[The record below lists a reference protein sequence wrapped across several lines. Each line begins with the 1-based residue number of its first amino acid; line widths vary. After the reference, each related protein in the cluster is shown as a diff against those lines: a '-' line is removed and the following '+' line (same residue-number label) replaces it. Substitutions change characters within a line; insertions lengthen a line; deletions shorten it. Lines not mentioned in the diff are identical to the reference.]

1 VLWPGAEPSAELGE
15 PRVELPLSFENVC
28 EQLMG
33 TAEFPA
39 AEDYVHALADALE
52 ETSTPSG
59 RVKRGD
65 FLVAVQSVL
74 PGATRCP
81 RALGSIFDAFTAS
94 EAGDYADADQLVCGF
109 SIFAAVDDA
118 AQSESA
124 VSALRELYGVGQ
136 AGGVTAAALTEY
148 LLATATMRNA
158 LRTEGDAMRVG
169 KVSFLLLPLHFTRIL
184 LTV

>member
-1 VLWPGAEPSAELGE
+1 
-15 PRVELPLSFENVC
+15 
-28 EQLMG
+28 MG

-39 AEDYVHALADALE
+39 AEDYVNALADALE